1 MLDIIPSSQ
10 FRKDVKKLRR
20 SGNHDMKEMET
31 VVSELAGGKEVP
43 EKFRSHPLKGELQG
57 YEECHIRPDWLL
69 VYQIDRKSRALL
81 LVRTGSHSELF
92 E

>member
-1 MLDIIPSSQ
+1 MLDIVPSSQ

-20 SGNHDMKEMET
+20 SGNHDMKEIEMLIA
-31 VVSELAGGKEVP
+31 ELAAGKELP
-43 EKFRSHPLKGELQG
+43 EKFRPHSLKGELEG

-69 VYQIDRKSRALL
+69 VYRRDLKSRTLL
-81 LVRTGSHSELF
+81 LVRTRSLSELF